1 MELTAQVEHPVR
13 VAVTDDLRRSADCL
27 LPLVARRPA
36 LHLALPVEH
45 RGVLRRRGRLAR
57 GARDGPVP
65 PGLHEFL
72 ARFVRYTTHVNAY
85 AYLAAK
91 PFPSFAGDPGYPLD
105 VEIDGPVPQSR
116 LTVGFRWIL
125 AIPAWLL
132 AGVLGVVLAVVA
144 FLGWFFALATGR
156 MHEGMRNLEVY
167 CLRYNAQTSACSYL
181 LTERYPKL

>member
-1 MELTAQVEHPVR
+1 
-13 VAVTDDLRRSADCL
+13 
-27 LPLVARRPA
+27 
-36 LHLALPVEH
+36 
-45 RGVLRRRGRLAR
+45 
-57 GARDGPVP
+57 
-65 PGLHEFL
+65 
-72 ARFVRYTTHVNAY
+72 
-85 AYLAAK
+85 
-91 PFPSFAGDPGYPLD
+91 
-105 VEIDGPVPQSR
+105 VPQSR

-167 CLRYNAQTSACSYL
+167 CLRYNAQTSAYSYL